1 MRRLPLALHS
11 FAAALCIIIGTQRAD
26 AQTLISTSD
35 VPRTLSYQGLLTS
48 TDGTPVHDG
57 EYRITLALYA
67 DPAGTIKVWEDTY
80 ATPITDG
87 LFNVYL
93 GSGNMRLPD
102 PGTMNRPLW
111 VGTRIDDTDEMR
123 PLTPLSASP
132 YALNV
137 PDRAITTGKLAD
149 GAVTADKVDMD
160 YIAGIAV
167 NGQPVAAKGSL
178 LNIEGSG
185 DIALTYN
192 DETNTLRLS
201 KPTPA
206 TRGDNEKGTSALAN
220 QDQVWSANG
229 DGWDVGAGTTYT
241 PVSGDWIGTSS
252 TSGETFVLKTN
263 SQTAMRYQPSGTST
277 PNVLGGSG
285 NNTISSASVGSVI
298 AGGGSAGIINQITNN
313 ATYAVIG
320 GGSYHTVSADHATVG
335 GGRQNQVSADYA
347 TAAGGAYHIVSG
359 EYAIA
364 GGGAGNTASGSHAA
378 VLGGESNTASGLWTV
393 VGGGSWNAAS
403 GPHAA
408 IAGGSDNTASADH
421 ATIGGGYDNVTE
433 GTYSLIGGGDSNII
447 STANY
452 TTIGGGQY
460 NRIQYDAH
468 HSAIVGGRANR
479 IDPEYQW
486 SFIGGGDS
494 NVVEGSYVVIGGG
507 EDNRAAGFHVTIGG
521 GAQQTAI
528 GHNSTIAGGEN
539 NYITGNGVDGFIG
552 GGRNHF
558 IHNSMA
564 VIGGGSYDTVTG
576 YGAIIGG
583 GSYNKALADYSS
595 ILGGDS
601 NTISARSSVIGG
613 GYDNLVE
620 GKYAL
625 IGGGDSNTVLA
636 ADYTGITGGQYNKIQ
651 YDADHSAIVGG
662 RANLI
667 EPESQWAFIGGGDSN
682 TIEGSYAVIGGGED
696 NEARNFYTTI
706 GGGIQNTIAAYSGTI
721 GGGENNTM
729 LSTANKSFIGGGA
742 NHRILNDHS
751 TIAGGHLN
759 YVAGHYSTIGGGDTN
774 TVMGDY
780 ATIGGGYDNNADAN
794 YTTVAGGRR
803 NVISSS
809 STYSTIG
816 GGYNNNITG
825 SYAVIGGGD
834 EHLASAINTTIAGGW
849 DHTAS
854 GSYSTVGGGRRNVAA
869 GNYSVIPGGDSLQ
882 TNSYAQTAVGFY
894 NAPRTV
900 GNISARPT
908 AAANALNNNP
918 IFMVGNGGSG
928 GAATRTNAFEV
939 SYNGHS
945 TVYGTNNIT
954 NVVATP
960 TIYGATYTDNILY
973 AWGDIGIGGG
983 GAPIPNGVFG
993 VQNIARLGAGIYQI
1007 TITVVDPV
1015 TSAPI
1020 FLDDASIVATL
1031 VAENP
1036 EQFPCGTIAV
1046 TRLDGQNRF
1055 KVCTKDA
1062 ACQAVDLPFMFHL
1075 TGRNR

>member
-1 MRRLPLALHS
+1 MRRLPLALNS

-26 AQTLISTSD
+26 AQTLVSTSD

-80 ATPITDG
+80 ATPIIDG
-87 LFNVYL
+87 IFNVYL
-93 GSGNMRLPD
+93 GSGNMLLPD

-137 PDRAITTGKLAD
+137 PDRTITTGKLAD
-149 GAVTADKVDMD
+149 GAVTAEKVDMD

-192 DETNTLRLS
+192 DETNTIRLS

-206 TRGDNEKGTSALAN
+206 TRGDGEKGSEVMAN

-229 DGWDVGAGTTYT
+229 DGWDAGLGTPYT
-241 PVSGDWIGTSS
+241 PVSGDWIGTS
-252 TSGETFVLKTN
+252 GNVTFEMKTYG
-263 SQTAMRYQPSGTST
+263 QTAMRYQPSGTST

-421 ATIGGGYDNVTE
+421 ATIGGGYDNATE
-433 GTYSLIGGGDSNII
+433 GTYS
-447 STANY
+447 
-452 TTIGGGQY
+452 
-460 NRIQYDAH
+460 
-468 HSAIVGGRANR
+468 
-479 IDPEYQW
+479 
-486 SFIGGGDS
+486 FIGGG
-494 NVVEGSYVVIGGG
+494 EY
-507 EDNRAAGFHVTIGG
+507 NR
-521 GAQQTAI
+521 
-528 GHNSTIAGGEN
+528 
-539 NYITGNGVDGFIG
+539 
-552 GGRNHF
+552 
-558 IHNSMA
+558 
-564 VIGGGSYDTVTG
+564 
-576 YGAIIGG
+576 
-583 GSYNKALADYSS
+583 
-595 ILGGDS
+595 
-601 NTISARSSVIGG
+601 
-613 GYDNLVE
+613 
-620 GKYAL
+620 
-625 IGGGDSNTVLA
+625 
-636 ADYTGITGGQYNKIQ
+636 IQ

-662 RANLI
+662 QDNLI
-667 EPESQWAFIGGGDSN
+667 EPESQWAFIGGGDGN
-682 TIEGSYAVIGGGED
+682 HIEGSYVV
-696 NEARNFYTTI
+696 
-706 GGGIQNTIAAYSGTI
+706 I
-721 GGGENNTM
+721 GGGENNTA
-729 LSTANKSFIGGGA
+729 SGFHTTIGGGQQNTVVGHDA
-742 NHRILNDHS
+742 
-751 TIAGGHLN
+751 TIAGGSN
-759 YVAGHYSTIGGGDTN
+759 NNIASNATYGSIGGGQNNNVYNGMGAIGGGSGNSTGTLASGGYGA
-774 TVMGDY
+774 TVGGGQDNSAIGDY
-780 ATIGGGYDNNADAN
+780 AAIGGGYDNNADAN
-794 YTTVAGGRR
+794 YVTVAGGRN
-803 NVISSS
+803 NVVSGI
-809 STYSTIG
+809 YSTIG
-816 GGYNNNITG
+816 GGYNNSITG
-825 SYAVIGGGD
+825 SYAVISGGD

-854 GSYSTVGGGRRNVAA
+854 GSFATVGGGRRNVAS
-869 GNYSVIPGGDSLQ
+869 GNLSVIPGGDNLQ

-894 NAPRTV
+894 NAPRTT

-928 GAATRTNAFEV
+928 ATATQANAFEV
-939 SYNGHS
+939 SYNGHT

-1015 TSAPI
+1015 TSAPV

-1055 KVCTKDA
+1055 KVCTKNA